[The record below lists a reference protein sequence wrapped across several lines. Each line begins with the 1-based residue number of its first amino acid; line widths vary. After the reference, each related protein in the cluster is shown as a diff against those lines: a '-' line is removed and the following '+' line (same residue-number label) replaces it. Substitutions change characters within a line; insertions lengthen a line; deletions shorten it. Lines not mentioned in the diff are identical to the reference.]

1 MTNDNKDDPNKK
13 PGIIDLTKYKATK
26 NSGQSSKLPQPV
38 EGQPGVR
45 RYMIELENDVLE
57 IEGILGLSPSFLV
70 IGDEMG
76 RVIFGVAQGSW
87 KFISD
92 ITDEE
97 AMLEEFL
104 ADLPEDPNE
113 PAN

>member
-1 MTNDNKDDPNKK
+1 MTNDKDDPNKPK
-13 PGIIDLTKYKATK
+13 GIVDLTKYKISK
-26 NSGQSSKLPQPV
+26 NNGQTKLPQPV
-38 EGQPGVR
+38 DGQPGVR

-70 IGDEMG
+70 IGDENG

-97 AMLEEFL
+97 QMLEEFL
-104 ADLPEDPNE
+104 ADLPEDPNA